1 MSASD
6 FTASD
11 LPDAG
16 RPQSGCN
23 EKPMT
28 SLRFQVEN
36 LGVIK
41 TGEFTQKPLTIFCGP
56 NNSGKTW
63 VMYSLYHCHGSM
75 AGLAYERRKEKTE
88 KREEKSLQQSLAE
101 FNKQL
106 STTLADVFN
115 TSPELLANARF
126 RLAGFDESHFQDFL
140 NDPENTEFPFLM
152 PAERNGL
159 HLFFR
164 ELSTRRAA
172 LLHHASKDNIDL
184 NELLKDVI
192 RSRYALPIAHYINW
206 LNQLPE
212 IQRGSAKLA
221 DHGAGPFHQHA
232 LQLQKQ
238 LANGAYKVERRSGV
252 IRFKPYQ
259 RIRGT
264 ATQSMGLHM
273 ASSTVK
279 SLFGLWFYLEN
290 QAQPGDL
297 LMIDEPE
304 LNIHPANQRHIARL
318 LARLVNAGLRI
329 VISTH
334 SDYIVREFNSLLML
348 SQDNGELRKKHR
360 YSEDEVLAVEQVSAC
375 LFDKQSITP
384 FEISPEDGIY
394 ATTFDTVI
402 EDLNRVNDDI
412 HYSLQEKRGS
422 DFGELSDSAELAER
436 PEADNE

>member
-1 MSASD
+1 
-6 FTASD
+6 
-11 LPDAG
+11 
-16 RPQSGCN
+16 
-23 EKPMT
+23 MT
-28 SLRFQVEN
+28 NLKFQIEN

-41 TGEFTQKPLTIFCGP
+41 AGEFTQKPLTVFCGP

-63 VMYSLYHCHGSM
+63 VMYSLYYCHGSM
-75 AGLAYERRKEKTE
+75 VGLTREMRKEKTE
-88 KREEKSLQQSLAE
+88 KQDEKVLKQSLAE

-106 STTLADVFN
+106 SATLADVFN

-126 RLAGFDESHFQDFL
+126 CLAGFAENHFQELFD
-140 NDPENTEFPFLM
+140 NAKNTKFPFLM

-172 LLHHASKDNIDL
+172 LLHHASKENIDL

-206 LNQLPE
+206 LNELTE
-212 IQRGSAKLA
+212 IQRGA
-221 DHGAGPFHQHA
+221 AGPFHQQA

-238 LANGAYKVERRSGV
+238 LANGAYQVERRSGV

-259 RIRGT
+259 RKRGGA
-264 ATQSMGLHM
+264 ATQSMELHM
-273 ASSTVK
+273 TSSTVK

-318 LARLVNAGLRI
+318 LARLVNAGLRV

-348 SQDNGELRKKHR
+348 SQDKGELRDRHD
-360 YSEDEVLAVEQVSAC
+360 YSEDEVLRVEQVSAC
-375 LFDKQSITP
+375 LFDNQSITP

-412 HYSLQEKRGS
+412 HYSLQEKRL
-422 DFGELSDSAELAER
+422 ET
-436 PEADNE
+436 DNE

>member
-1 MSASD
+1 
-6 FTASD
+6 
-11 LPDAG
+11 
-16 RPQSGCN
+16 
-23 EKPMT
+23 MT
-28 SLRFQVEN
+28 NLKFQVEN

-63 VMYSLYHCHGSM
+63 VMYSLYYCHGSM
-75 AGLAYERRKEKTE
+75 AGLANETREKKVE
-88 KREEKSLQQSLAE
+88 KQEEKPPKQLLAG

-106 STTLADVFN
+106 SATLVDVFN

-126 RLAGFDESHFQDFL
+126 RLAGFYENHFQEFL

-159 HLFFR
+159 HLFYR

-172 LLHHASKDNIDL
+172 LLHHASKENIDL
-184 NELLKDVI
+184 GELLKDVI
-192 RSRYALPIAHYINW
+192 HSRYALPIAHYINW

-212 IQRGSAKLA
+212 IQRGA
-221 DHGAGPFHQHA
+221 AGPFHQQA

-238 LANGAYKVERRSGV
+238 LAKGAYRVERRSGV
-252 IRFKPYQ
+252 IRFKPRQ
-259 RIRGT
+259 IRRGA
-264 ATQSMGLHM
+264 ATQIMGLHM
-273 ASSTVK
+273 TSSTVK

-318 LARLVNAGLRI
+318 LARLVNAGLRV

-348 SQDNGELRKKHR
+348 SQDNGELRDRHD
-360 YSEDEVLAVEQVSAC
+360 YSEDEVLKVEQVSAC
-375 LFDKQSITP
+375 LFDKQKITP

-412 HYSLQEKRGS
+412 HYSLQEKR
-422 DFGELSDSAELAER
+422 DSAELAER
-436 PEADNE
+436 LETDNE

>member
-1 MSASD
+1 
-6 FTASD
+6 
-11 LPDAG
+11 
-16 RPQSGCN
+16 
-23 EKPMT
+23 MT
-28 SLRFQVEN
+28 NLKFQIEN

-41 TGEFTQKPLTIFCGP
+41 AGEFTQKPLTIFCGP

-75 AGLAYERRKEKTE
+75 AGLAYESLKEKAD
-88 KREEKSLQQSLAE
+88 KREEKALQQSLAE

-106 STTLADVFN
+106 SATLADVFN
-115 TSPELLANARF
+115 TSHELLANARF
-126 RLAGFDESHFQDFL
+126 RLAGFDESHFQEFL

-172 LLHHASKDNIDL
+172 LLHHASKENIDL

-221 DHGAGPFHQHA
+221 DHGAASPFHQHA

-259 RIRGT
+259 RKRGGT
-264 ATQSMGLHM
+264 ATQSMELHM
-273 ASSTVK
+273 TSSTVK

-318 LARLVNAGLRI
+318 LARLVNAGLRV

-334 SDYIVREFNSLLML
+334 SDTIVREFNSLLML

-360 YSEDEVLAVEQVSAC
+360 YSEEEVLAVEQVSAC

-384 FEISPEDGIY
+384 FEISPGDGIY

-422 DFGELSDSAELAER
+422 DFGEFSGSTELAER
-436 PEADNE
+436 READNE

>member
-1 MSASD
+1 MEEL
-6 FTASD
+6 T
-11 LPDAG
+11 
-16 RPQSGCN
+16 
-23 EKPMT
+23 
-28 SLRFQVEN
+28 FQIHN

-41 TGEFTQKPLTIFCGP
+41 KGEFTQKPLTIFCGP

-63 VMYSLYHCHGSM
+63 VMYSLYHCHVYM
-75 AGLAYERRKEKTE
+75 AHHKRRNQKVEKQ
-88 KREEKSLQQSLAE
+88 EEKALELSLAG
-101 FNKQL
+101 FNEEL
-106 STTLADVFN
+106 SAELVDVFN
-115 TSPELLANARF
+115 TSAALLEDARF
-126 RLAGFDESHFQDFL
+126 CLAGFDEVRFRAFL
-140 NDPENTEFPFLM
+140 DSSVSTSVPFLM
-152 PAERNGL
+152 PAERSGL
-159 HLFFR
+159 HLFYR

-206 LNQLPE
+206 LNELTE
-212 IQRGSAKLA
+212 IQRGV
-221 DHGAGPFHQHA
+221 AGPFHKHA

-238 LANGAYKVERRSGV
+238 LANGTYKVERRSGD
-252 IRFKPYQ
+252 IQFKPYQ
-259 RIRGT
+259 KKHDGI
-264 ATQSMGLHM
+264 ATQRMGLHM
-273 ASSTVK
+273 TSSTVK

-304 LNIHPANQRHIARL
+304 LNVHPENQRHIARL
-318 LARLVNAGLRI
+318 LARLVNAGLRV

-348 SQDNGELRKKHR
+348 GQDNGELRKKHGYR
-360 YSEDEVLAVEQVSAC
+360 EDEVLNVEQVSAC
-375 LFDKQSITP
+375 LFDDQSITP

-412 HYSLQEKRGS
+412 HYSLQEKRL
-422 DFGELSDSAELAER
+422 E
-436 PEADNE
+436 PDNE

>member
-1 MSASD
+1 
-6 FTASD
+6 
-11 LPDAG
+11 
-16 RPQSGCN
+16 
-23 EKPMT
+23 MT
-28 SLRFQVEN
+28 NLKFQVEN

-41 TGEFTQKPLTIFCGP
+41 AGEFTQKPLTIFCGP

-63 VMYSLYHCHGSM
+63 VMYSLYHCHAYM
-75 AGLAYERRKEKTE
+75 ASLAYERRKKKTE
-88 KREEKSLQQSLAE
+88 EQEEKALKQSLAK

-106 STTLADVFN
+106 SATLLNVFN

-126 RLAGFDESHFQDFL
+126 CLAGFDGNHFQEFL
-140 NDPENTEFPFLM
+140 NDPENTKFPFLM

-212 IQRGSAKLA
+212 IQRGA
-221 DHGAGPFHQHA
+221 AGPFHQHA

-259 RIRGT
+259 RRRGGT

-273 ASSTVK
+273 TSSTVN

-318 LARLVNAGLRI
+318 LARLVNAGLRV

-334 SDYIVREFNSLLML
+334 SDYTVREFNSLLML
-348 SQDNGELRKKHR
+348 SQDNGELRDRHG
-360 YSEDEVLAVEQVSAC
+360 YSKDEVLTVEQVSAC
-375 LFDKQSITP
+375 LFDNQKITP

-412 HYSLQEKRGS
+412 HYSLQEKRSS
-422 DFGELSDSAELAER
+422 DFGELSGSAELAER
-436 PEADNE
+436 LEADNE

>member
-1 MSASD
+1 
-6 FTASD
+6 
-11 LPDAG
+11 
-16 RPQSGCN
+16 
-23 EKPMT
+23 MT
-28 SLRFQVEN
+28 NLKFQVEN
-36 LGVIK
+36 LGVIR

-63 VMYSLYHCHGSM
+63 VMYSLYHCHAYM
-75 AGLAYERRKEKTE
+75 ASLAYERRKKKTE
-88 KREEKSLQQSLAE
+88 EQEEKALKQSLTK

-106 STTLADVFN
+106 SATLLNVFN

-126 RLAGFDESHFQDFL
+126 CLAGFDGNHFQEFL
-140 NDPENTEFPFLM
+140 NDPENTKFPFLM

-212 IQRGSAKLA
+212 IQRGA
-221 DHGAGPFHQHA
+221 AGPFHQHA

-259 RIRGT
+259 RRRGST

-273 ASSTVK
+273 TSSTVK

-318 LARLVNAGLRI
+318 LARLVNAGLRV

-334 SDYIVREFNSLLML
+334 SDYTVREFNSLLML
-348 SQDNGELRKKHR
+348 SQDNGELRDRHG
-360 YSEDEVLAVEQVSAC
+360 YSKDEVLTVEQVSAC
-375 LFDKQSITP
+375 LFDNQKITP

-412 HYSLQEKRGS
+412 HYSLQEKRSS
-422 DFGELSDSAELAER
+422 DFGELSGSAELAER
-436 PEADNE
+436 LEADNE

>member
-1 MSASD
+1 
-6 FTASD
+6 
-11 LPDAG
+11 
-16 RPQSGCN
+16 
-23 EKPMT
+23 MT
-28 SLRFQVEN
+28 NLKFQVEN

-63 VMYSLYHCHGSM
+63 VMYSLYYCHGSM
-75 AGLAYERRKEKTE
+75 AGLAHEA
-88 KREEKSLQQSLAE
+88 REEKAARLSSPTVEKQNEKASKQLLAE

-106 STTLADVFN
+106 SETLVDVFN
-115 TSPELLANARF
+115 ASPELLANASF
-126 RLAGFDESHFQDFL
+126 CLTGVNESHFQKLL
-140 NDPENTEFPFLM
+140 NDPENTKFPFLM

-159 HLFFR
+159 HLFYR

-172 LLHHASKDNIDL
+172 LLHHASKENIDL

-206 LNQLPE
+206 LNQLTE
-212 IQRGSAKLA
+212 IQRGA
-221 DHGAGPFHQHA
+221 AGPFHQHA

-259 RIRGT
+259 KRLGQARQPKRGGAT
-264 ATQSMGLHM
+264 TQSMELHM
-273 ASSTVK
+273 TSSTVK

-304 LNIHPANQRHIARL
+304 LNIHPENQRHIARL
-318 LARLVNAGLRI
+318 LARLVNAGLRV

-334 SDYIVREFNSLLML
+334 SDYIVREFNSLMML
-348 SQDNGELRKKHR
+348 SQDNGELRDRHG
-360 YSEDEVLAVEQVSAC
+360 YSEDEVLTVDKVSAC
-375 LFDKQSITP
+375 LFDKQKITP

-412 HYSLQEKRGS
+412 HYSLQEKR
-422 DFGELSDSAELAER
+422 DSAEFAER
-436 PEADNE
+436 LETDNE

>member
-1 MSASD
+1 
-6 FTASD
+6 
-11 LPDAG
+11 
-16 RPQSGCN
+16 
-23 EKPMT
+23 MT
-28 SLRFQVEN
+28 NLKFQVEN
-36 LGVIK
+36 LGVIQAGK
-41 TGEFTQKPLTIFCGP
+41 FTQKPLTIFCGP

-63 VMYSLYHCHGSM
+63 VMYSLYHCHGCMM
-75 AGLAYERRKEKTE
+75 ALAHKKRKK
-88 KREEKSLQQSLAE
+88 KALKQSLAA

-106 STTLADVFN
+106 SATLVNVFN
-115 TSPELLANARF
+115 TSPELLENTRF
-126 RLAGFDESHFQDFL
+126 CLTGVDESHFQDRL
-140 NDPENTEFPFLM
+140 NDSENTKFPFLM

-159 HLFFR
+159 HLFYR

-172 LLHHASKDNIDL
+172 LLHHASKENIDL

-206 LNQLPE
+206 LNELTE
-212 IQRGSAKLA
+212 IQRGA
-221 DHGAGPFHQHA
+221 AGSFHQHA

-238 LANGAYKVERRSGV
+238 LAKGAYKVERRSGV
-252 IRFKPYQ
+252 IRFKPRQ
-259 RIRGT
+259 IRRGT

-290 QAQPGDL
+290 QAEPGDL

-304 LNIHPANQRHIARL
+304 LNIHPENQRHIARL
-318 LARLVNAGLRI
+318 LARLVNAGLRV

-348 SQDNGELRKKHR
+348 SQDNGELRKKHS
-360 YSEDEVLAVEQVSAC
+360 YNENEVLTVEQVSAC

-384 FEISPEDGIY
+384 FEINPEDGIY
-394 ATTFDTVI
+394 VTTFDTVI

-412 HYSLQEKRGS
+412 HYSLQEKRDS
-422 DFGELSDSAELAER
+422 DFGEFSGSAELAER
-436 PEADNE
+436 LEADNE

>member
-1 MSASD
+1 
-6 FTASD
+6 
-11 LPDAG
+11 
-16 RPQSGCN
+16 
-23 EKPMT
+23 MT
-28 SLRFQVEN
+28 NLRFQVEN

-63 VMYSLYHCHGSM
+63 VMYSLYYCHGSM
-75 AGLAYERRKEKTE
+75 AGLARERRKEKVE
-88 KREEKSLQQSLAE
+88 KQDEKALKQSLAG

-106 STTLADVFN
+106 SATLVDVFN

-126 RLAGFDESHFQDFL
+126 HLAGFAENHFQELLD
-140 NDPENTEFPFLM
+140 NSKNTKFPFLM

-159 HLFFR
+159 HLFYR

-172 LLHHASKDNIDL
+172 LLHHASKENIDL
-184 NELLKDVI
+184 TELLKDVI
-192 RSRYALPIAHYINW
+192 RSRYALPIAHYIDW

-212 IQRGSAKLA
+212 IQRGSTKLA
-221 DHGAGPFHQHA
+221 DHGAAGPFHQHA
-232 LQLQKQ
+232 LHLQKQ

-259 RIRGT
+259 KRRGGA
-264 ATQSMGLHM
+264 ATQIMGLHM
-273 ASSTVK
+273 TSSTVK

-318 LARLVNAGLRI
+318 LARLVNAGLRV

-348 SQDNGELRKKHR
+348 SQDNGELCDRHD
-360 YSEDEVLAVEQVSAC
+360 YSEDEILTVEQVSAC
-375 LFDKQSITP
+375 LFDNQKIIP

-394 ATTFDTVI
+394 ATTFDMVI
-402 EDLNRVNDDI
+402 EDLNQVNDDI
-412 HYSLQEKRGS
+412 HYSLQEKRLET
-422 DFGELSDSAELAER
+422 DDE
-436 PEADNE
+436 

>member
-1 MSASD
+1 MKN
-6 FTASD
+6 
-11 LPDAG
+11 L
-16 RPQSGCN
+16 
-23 EKPMT
+23 K
-28 SLRFQVEN
+28 FQIEN

-41 TGEFTQKPLTIFCGP
+41 AGEFTQKPLTVFCGP

-75 AGLAYERRKEKTE
+75 AGLAQETREAKVEKQ
-88 KREEKSLQQSLAE
+88 EEKAPKQLLTE

-106 STTLADVFN
+106 SATLVDVFN
-115 TSPELLANARF
+115 TSHELLANARF

-192 RSRYALPIAHYINW
+192 RSRYALTIAHYINW

-212 IQRGSAKLA
+212 IQRGA
-221 DHGAGPFHQHA
+221 AGPFHQHA

-238 LANGAYKVERRSGV
+238 LANGAYKVERKSGV

-273 ASSTVK
+273 TSSTVK

-318 LARLVNAGLRI
+318 LARLVNAGLRV

-334 SDYIVREFNSLLML
+334 SDTIVREFNSLLML

-360 YSEDEVLAVEQVSAC
+360 YSEDEVLTVEQVSAC
-375 LFDKQSITP
+375 LFDKQSIIP

-412 HYSLQEKRGS
+412 HYSLQEKCDSG
-422 DFGELSDSAELAER
+422 FGEFSGSAEIAER
-436 PEADNE
+436 REGDNE

>member
-1 MSASD
+1 
-6 FTASD
+6 
-11 LPDAG
+11 
-16 RPQSGCN
+16 
-23 EKPMT
+23 MT
-28 SLRFQVEN
+28 NLKFQVEN

-63 VMYSLYHCHGSM
+63 VMYSLYYCHGSM
-75 AGLAYERRKEKTE
+75 AGLAHEKRKEKAE
-88 KREEKSLQQSLAE
+88 KQEEKALQQSLTE

-106 STTLADVFN
+106 SATLADVFN
-115 TSPELLANARF
+115 ASPELLANAKF
-126 RLAGFDESHFQDFL
+126 RLAGFDESHFQSFL

-159 HLFFR
+159 HLFYR

-206 LNQLPE
+206 LNELTE
-212 IQRGSAKLA
+212 IQRGVT
-221 DHGAGPFHQHA
+221 GPFHQQA
-232 LQLQKQ
+232 LHLQKQ

-259 RIRGT
+259 RRLGRTRQPKRGGD
-264 ATQSMGLHM
+264 ATQSMELHM
-273 ASSTVK
+273 TSSTVK

-318 LARLVNAGLRI
+318 LARLVNAGLRV

-348 SQDNGELRKKHR
+348 SQDNGELRKKHS
-360 YSEDEVLAVEQVSAC
+360 YSENEVLTVEQVSAC

-412 HYSLQEKRGS
+412 HYSLQEKHAP
-422 DFGELSDSAELAER
+422 AELAR
-436 PEADNE
+436 MSGD

>member
-1 MSASD
+1 
-6 FTASD
+6 
-11 LPDAG
+11 
-16 RPQSGCN
+16 
-23 EKPMT
+23 MT
-28 SLRFQVEN
+28 NLKFQVEN

-41 TGEFTQKPLTIFCGP
+41 TGEFIQKPLTIFCGP

-63 VMYSLYHCHGSM
+63 VMYSLYYCHGSM
-75 AGLAYERRKEKTE
+75 ARLAHKRRKGKADRPGSPTVG
-88 KREEKSLQQSLAE
+88 KQEEKAPKQSLAK

-106 STTLADVFN
+106 SATLADVFN
-115 TSPELLANARF
+115 TSPELLAHARF
-126 RLAGFDESHFQDFL
+126 HLTGFDENHFQAFL
-140 NDPENTEFPFLM
+140 NDPENTKFPFLM

-159 HLFFR
+159 HLFYR

-172 LLHHASKDNIDL
+172 LLHHASKENIDL

-206 LNQLPE
+206 LNQLSE
-212 IQRGSAKLA
+212 IQRGA
-221 DHGAGPFHQHA
+221 AGPFHQQA

-238 LANGAYKVERRSGV
+238 LAKGAYKVEPRSGV
-252 IRFKPYQ
+252 IQFKPYQ
-259 RIRGT
+259 KRRGI
-264 ATQSMGLHM
+264 ATQSMELHM
-273 ASSTVK
+273 TSSTVK

-318 LARLVNAGLRI
+318 LARLVNAGLRV

-348 SQDNGELRKKHR
+348 SQDNGELRDRHD
-360 YSEDEVLAVEQVSAC
+360 YSEDEVLKVEQVSAC
-375 LFDKQSITP
+375 LFDKQNISP

-412 HYSLQEKRGS
+412 HYSLQEKCL
-422 DFGELSDSAELAER
+422 EI
-436 PEADNE
+436 DNE

>member
-1 MSASD
+1 MKSMTNLKFD
-6 FTASD
+6 VKD
-11 LPDAG
+11 LG
-16 RPQSGCN
+16 I
-23 EKPMT
+23 
-28 SLRFQVEN
+28 
-36 LGVIK
+36 IK

-63 VMYSLYHCHGSM
+63 VMYSLYHCHG
-75 AGLAYERRKEKTE
+75 LAYVAHRRKRRKEKAARLNSPTVE
-88 KREEKSLQQSLAE
+88 KQEEKALKQSLTG
-101 FNKQL
+101 FNKKL
-106 STTLADVFN
+106 SATLADVFN

-126 RLAGFDESHFQDFL
+126 RLAGFDENHFQAFL
-140 NDPENTEFPFLM
+140 DNPENRRAPFLM

-159 HLFFR
+159 HLFYR

-172 LLHHASKDNIDL
+172 LLHHASKENIDL

-206 LNQLPE
+206 LNQLTE
-212 IQRGSAKLA
+212 IQRDSTKLA
-221 DHGAGPFHQHA
+221 GHGAAGPFHQHA

-259 RIRGT
+259 RRRGI

-273 ASSTVK
+273 TSSTVK

-304 LNIHPANQRHIARL
+304 LNIHPENQRHIARL
-318 LARLVNAGLRI
+318 LARLVNAGLRV

-348 SQDNGELRKKHR
+348 SQDNGELRDRHD
-360 YSEDEVLAVEQVSAC
+360 YSEDEVLNVEQVSAC
-375 LFDKQSITP
+375 LFDKQKITP
-384 FEISPEDGIY
+384 FEINPEDGIY

-412 HYSLQEKRGS
+412 HYSLQEKRL
-422 DFGELSDSAELAER
+422 ET
-436 PEADNE
+436 DNE

>member
-1 MSASD
+1 MKN
-6 FTASD
+6 
-11 LPDAG
+11 L
-16 RPQSGCN
+16 
-23 EKPMT
+23 K
-28 SLRFQVEN
+28 FQVEN

-41 TGEFTQKPLTIFCGP
+41 IGEFTQKPLTIFCGP

-63 VMYSLYHCHGSM
+63 VMYSLYHCHVSM
-75 AGLAYERRKEKTE
+75 AGLTYETREAKVEKQN
-88 KREEKSLQQSLAE
+88 KKALKQSLAG

-115 TSPELLANARF
+115 TSHELLANARF

-212 IQRGSAKLA
+212 IQRGA
-221 DHGAGPFHQHA
+221 AGPFHQHA

-238 LANGAYKVERRSGV
+238 LANGTYKVERRSGV

-259 RIRGT
+259 RKRGGA

-273 ASSTVK
+273 TSSTVK

-334 SDYIVREFNSLLML
+334 SDTIVREFNSLLML
-348 SQDNGELRKKHR
+348 SQDYGE
-360 YSEDEVLAVEQVSAC
+360 
-375 LFDKQSITP
+375 
-384 FEISPEDGIY
+384 
-394 ATTFDTVI
+394 
-402 EDLNRVNDDI
+402 
-412 HYSLQEKRGS
+412 
-422 DFGELSDSAELAER
+422 
-436 PEADNE
+436 